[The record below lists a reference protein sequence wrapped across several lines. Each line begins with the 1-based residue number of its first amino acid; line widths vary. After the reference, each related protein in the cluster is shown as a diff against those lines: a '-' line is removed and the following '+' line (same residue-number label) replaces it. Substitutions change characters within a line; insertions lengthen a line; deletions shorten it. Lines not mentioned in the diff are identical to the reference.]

1 MKNQFKIQNAKFK
14 LQSEVRK
21 IQVLAA
27 PILTFTF
34 CILQF
39 AFAGTAQAMLTAKA
53 NHDHIT
59 IDFFYHGNTVSV
71 RGISEPGVDLV
82 VKMTSPEGRQVLK
95 QKGKVAGVLWMNVG
109 KLTFEQTP
117 NFYEV
122 FSTKKVED
130 ILGREEME
138 KYVIGYPALAK
149 HVEIT
154 PVANEEEKTKWFNE
168 FVKFKEESK
177 VYVTSSGNIE
187 TRLNAD
193 GKQEYYILTDW
204 PYQAQPGDYLVTVY
218 AVKDNKVVEQATS
231 KVNVEQIGMVK
242 TLATMAKNSPAIY
255 GFLSIGVALGAGVGV
270 SMVFKKGG
278 GSH

>member
-1 MKNQFKIQNAKFK
+1 MGIVVIA
-14 LQSEVRK
+14 
-21 IQVLAA
+21 IAA
-27 PILTFTF
+27 W
-34 CILQF
+34 
-39 AFAGTAQAMLTAKA
+39 AGDASAMLTAKA

-59 IDFFYHGNTVSV
+59 IDFFYHGSTVSV
-71 RGISEPGVDLV
+71 RGISEPDVDLII
-82 VKMTSPEGRQVLK
+82 KITSPEGHQVLK

-109 KLTFEQTP
+109 KLKFEQTP

-130 ILGREEME
+130 MLSREEME

-154 PVANEEEKTKWFNE
+154 PVANEEEKAKWFDE

-177 VYVTSSGNIE
+177 VYVTSFGKIE
-187 TRLNAD
+187 TTMNAD
-193 GKQEYYILTDW
+193 GKQEYYILTEW
-204 PYQAQPGDYLVTVY
+204 PYQAQPGDYLVSVY
-218 AVKDNKVVEQATS
+218 AVKDNKVIEQAQS
-231 KVNVEQIGMVK
+231 KVNVEQVGMVK

-255 GFLSIGVALGAGVGV
+255 GFLSIGVALGAGFGV
-270 SMVFKKGG
+270 SMVFRKGG

>member
-1 MKNQFKIQNAKFK
+1 MREARSQKT
-14 LQSEVRK
+14 EVRK
-21 IQVLAA
+21 KVALVLMGIIVLA
-27 PILTFTF
+27 I
-34 CILQF
+34 
-39 AFAGTAQAMLTAKA
+39 TALASPASAMLTAKA

-59 IDFFYHGNTVSV
+59 IDFFYHGSTVSV
-71 RGISEPGVDLV
+71 RGRSEPGVDLV
-82 VKMTSPEGRQVLK
+82 IKMTSPEGHQVLK

-130 ILGREEME
+130 MLSREERE

-149 HVEIT
+149 HVDIT
-154 PVANEEEKTKWFNE
+154 PVANDEEKTKWFNE
-168 FVKFKEESK
+168 FVKFKEESRE
-177 VYVTSSGNIE
+177 YTTSSGNIA
-187 TRLNAD
+187 TSLNAE
-193 GKQEYYILTDW
+193 GKQDYYILTEW
-204 PYQAQPGDYLVTVY
+204 PYQAQPGDYLVSVY
-218 AVKDNKVVEQATS
+218 AVKDNKVIEQAQS

-270 SMVFKKGG
+270 SMVFRKGG